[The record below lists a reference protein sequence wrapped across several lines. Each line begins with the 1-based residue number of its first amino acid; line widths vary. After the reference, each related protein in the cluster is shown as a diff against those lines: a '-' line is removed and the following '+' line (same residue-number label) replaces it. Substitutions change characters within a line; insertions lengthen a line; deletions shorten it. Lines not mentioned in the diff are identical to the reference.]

1 MKKFIL
7 SILLSLLCNVILA
20 STIPTNLPNFKAIT
34 PTRTNKIK
42 SISDSAKFY
51 LVTCEPGAEIYE
63 RFGHSGIRVYDSINN
78 IDNVFHWGLFSFDT
92 PNFIGRFIS
101 GNTDYEMGVYNT
113 NFFLTQYIERGSA
126 IYAQELDLI
135 PGQKHFLWAKLW
147 DNYRPENRK
156 YRYNFIYDNCATRPY
171 QLIISAYDHKVT
183 LFDNLQQTTYRNII
197 NKYVPIGSLFNTGI
211 NLIIGSDA
219 DKNITTQ
226 KSIAF
231 PMYTKNALNY
241 AHYITH
247 DGSTK
252 PIVTQIE
259 TMNCAP
265 TKSFEISKF
274 TYYFAIIIPIIVAL
288 FFIAYTFKKR
298 RYIPYFTQLILIISA
313 LIGFIIGYLWFF
325 SHHPIVN
332 NNMNILWCNPL
343 NIILAILLFIHK
355 KSLRSVKAILSLFSL
370 VLCIIFPII
379 LILEIQTTTPQIL
392 SLWVLMTIINYTITY
407 TYKRKIK
414 SFIYK
419 K

>member
-7 SILLSLLCNVILA
+7 SIIVSLLCNVISA
-20 STIPTNLPNFKAIT
+20 STIPANLPNFKAIT

-63 RFGHSGIRVYDSINN
+63 RFGHSGIRVYDSNNN

-101 GNTDYEMGVYNT
+101 GNTDYEMGVYST
-113 NFFLTQYIERGSA
+113 NVFLTQYIERGST
-126 IYAQELDLI
+126 IYAQELDLT
-135 PGQKHFLWAKLW
+135 PEQKHFIWAKLW

-183 LFDNLQQTTYRNII
+183 LFDNLQPTTYRSII
-197 NKYVPIGSLFNTGI
+197 NKYVPVGSPFNTGI

-231 PMYTKNALNY
+231 PMYTKDALNY

-252 PIVTQIE
+252 PIITQTE

-265 TKSFEISKF
+265 TKSFEISNF
-274 TYYFAIIIPIIVAL
+274 TYYCAIIIPIIVAL
-288 FFIAYTFKKR
+288 FFITYTSKKR

-313 LIGFIIGYLWFF
+313 LIGLIIGYLWFF
-325 SHHPIVN
+325 SHHPIVS

-355 KSLRSVKAILSLFSL
+355 KSLRIVKAILSLFSNF
-370 VLCIIFPII
+370 IF
-379 LILEIQTTTPQIL
+379 
-392 SLWVLMTIINYTITY
+392 MGINDHN
-407 TYKRKIK
+407 
-414 SFIYK
+414 
-419 K
+419 